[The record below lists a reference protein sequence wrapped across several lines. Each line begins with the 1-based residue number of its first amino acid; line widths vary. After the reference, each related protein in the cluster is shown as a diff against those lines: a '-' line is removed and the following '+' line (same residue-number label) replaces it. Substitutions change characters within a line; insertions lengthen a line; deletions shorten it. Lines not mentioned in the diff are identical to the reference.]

1 MGRDAVDD
9 IAQIDEGV
17 DLQMLAGLHQRT
29 EDGGA
34 MRGGFAAGEE
44 PIFAAEHDRA
54 ERLFRA
60 VVVDLEPAVF
70 GVARQGDPVA
80 QRVADGCTER
90 ALR

>member
-9 IAQIDEGV
+9 IAQIDERV

-44 PIFAAEHDRA
+44 PIFAAEHRS
-54 ERLFRA
+54 RVIL
-60 VVVDLEPAVF
+60 PMSVF
-70 GVARQGDPVA
+70 VRD
-80 QRVADGCTER
+80 CTTGGTR
-90 ALR
+90 WVGAT